1 MGSAEGTVINIGGDH
16 DGRSKQSEKEKSLNG
31 KLPQNPDA
39 ERNCHSK
46 IERTG
51 LSYYQAA
58 SDAAGRD
65 SQ

>member
-1 MGSAEGTVINIGGDH
+1 MMA
-16 DGRSKQSEKEKSLNG
+16 KQFDYEVKTTIRLNMH
-31 KLPQNPDA
+31 NPDA